1 MTAFAGAG
9 QRVNWAGNIAFTAP
23 EFHRPATLAELRAV
37 VGRAPQVR
45 VLGTGHS
52 FNEMADSPSTQ
63 VSLADLPPEV
73 EVDSANSLVRV
84 SAGLSYATL
93 AARLDRMGF
102 ALRTMA
108 SLPHISVAGATATGT
123 HGSGTANQSLSA
135 AVTGLELVTADGDV
149 VELSRS
155 DFPGAVVH
163 LGALGVVTRLIL
175 SVVPSFEVAQRVY
188 EDLPLEVLDDHFAAI
203 MASGYSVSMFT
214 DWRAPRL
221 TQLWIKSLVEENL
234 YAPPATHTSVA
245 PAPPVTEEP
254 WFTATP
260 APAARNPVPGVAAD
274 SCTEQLGVPG
284 PWFERLPH
292 FRPDFTPSAGDELQ
306 SEYLLPV
313 EHAVPALHA
322 LRQIADRL
330 ATAVRICEVRRIAA
344 DDLWL
349 SMAYRQDSVA
359 FHFTWIPDTSAVL
372 PVVTDLERQLAPFDP
387 APALGQGLHHPGG
400 RTACPLRP
408 AARLPLTRPPLRPRG
423 QVPQRLHRPRPGA
436 LTRCVT
442 PGNDRLRRPDGP
454 APAGRTRGGPRP
466 PGKASPTRA
475 APSTA
480 ASSTRWPPAPA
491 GSARPAPAAAW
502 AWPGW
507 PPGPARGPGCSA
519 WNWTLSGPP

>member
-1 MTAFAGAG
+1 MK
-9 QRVNWAGNIAFTAP
+9 RVNWAGNIAFTAP
-23 EFHRPATLAELRAV
+23 EFYTPATLAELRAV
-37 VGRAPQVR
+37 VGRSRQVR

-52 FNEMADSPSTQ
+52 FNEMADSPGAQ
-63 VSLADLPPEV
+63 VSLAGLPPEV

-93 AARLDRMGF
+93 AARLDRPGW
-102 ALRTMA
+102 ALRNMA

-135 AVTGLELVTADGDV
+135 AVTGLEVVTADGDV
-149 VELSRS
+149 VELSRA
-155 DFPGAVVH
+155 DVPGAVVH

-175 SVVPSFEVAQRVY
+175 AVVPSFEVAQRVY
-188 EDLPLEVLDDHFAAI
+188 EDLPLEVLDDHFDAI

-221 TQLWIKSLVEENL
+221 TQLWIKTLVEPQPH
-234 YAPPATHTSVA
+234 AIATPSVA
-245 PAPPVTEEP
+245 PAPEIAGEP

-274 SCTEQLGVPG
+274 SCTEQLGVIG

-292 FRPDFTPSAGDELQ
+292 FKPDFTPSAGDELQ

-322 LRQIADRL
+322 LQQIAGRL

-344 DDLWL
+344 DDRWL

-372 PVVTDLERQLAPFDP
+372 PVVTDLERQLAPF
-387 APALGQGLHHPGG
+387 
-400 RTACPLRP
+400 
-408 AARLPLTRPPLRPRG
+408 
-423 QVPQRLHRPRPGA
+423 
-436 LTRCVT
+436 
-442 PGNDRLRRPDGP
+442 
-454 APAGRTRGGPRP
+454 GPRP
-466 PGKASPTRA
+466 HWGKVFTTPA
-475 APSTA
+475 AELHARYDRLPDFLA
-480 ASSTRWPPAPA
+480 LARHYDPA
-491 GSARPAPAAAW
+491 GKFRNAYTARVLE
-502 AWPGW
+502 
-507 PPGPARGPGCSA
+507 R
-519 WNWTLSGPP
+519 